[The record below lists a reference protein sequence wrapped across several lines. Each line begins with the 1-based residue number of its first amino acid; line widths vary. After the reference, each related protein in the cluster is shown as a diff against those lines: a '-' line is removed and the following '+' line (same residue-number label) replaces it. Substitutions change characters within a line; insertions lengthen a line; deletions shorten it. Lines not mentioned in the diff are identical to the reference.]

1 MLKYPQLILGN
12 CVFSLRTWI
21 MKPQGEPTLPDDKCY
36 SNFRQSRTR
45 PVAEGA
51 FRRLKS
57 SAFQQCRVHFSKC
70 GSHKET
76 RNSYELACFAL
87 HNLCI
92 ELGDFVPGNLYLTLD
107 YASNKCLS
115 PEEGQQPFS
124 AVLQNRCS
132 QKLRNIHRKA
142 SVLVCLFKKVT
153 GLQACKFIKKGPQH
167 SCFPV
172 NIANFLR
179 AASFIEHLRYY

>member
-45 PVAEGA
+45 LVAEGA

-57 SAFQQCRVHFSKC
+57 RCRVHFSKC

-87 HNLCI
+87 HNLCV
-92 ELGDFVPGNLYLTLD
+92 ELGDFVPGNLDLTLD

-132 QKLRNIHRKA
+132 
-142 SVLVCLFKKVT
+142 
-153 GLQACKFIKKGPQH
+153 
-167 SCFPV
+167 
-172 NIANFLR
+172 
-179 AASFIEHLRYY
+179 